1 MTLLFKD
8 ISEEERIKNQREKA
22 RQVREERAERRE
34 KIAVMREST
43 AERRRRK
50 NTRE

>member
-8 ISEEERIKNQREKA
+8 IFEEERVKNQREKA